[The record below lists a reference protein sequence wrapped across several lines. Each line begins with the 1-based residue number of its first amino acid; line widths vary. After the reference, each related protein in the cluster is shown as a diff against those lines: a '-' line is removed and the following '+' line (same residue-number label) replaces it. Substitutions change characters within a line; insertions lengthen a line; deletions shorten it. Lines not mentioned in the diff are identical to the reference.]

1 MTEREDQTTESIRV
15 ELDRLVDEYRSRCLW
30 FLKQDHYPR
39 TAAAIANVLRQIEI
53 HGDLSAFQ
61 RAADIRRWLSRDSS
75 ESSAA
80 S

>member
-1 MTEREDQTTESIRV
+1 MNEQEDKPTESVRA

-30 FLKQDHYPR
+30 FLKEDYTPR
-39 TAAAIANVLRQIEI
+39 TAAEIANVLRQIEI

-61 RAADIRRWLSRDSS
+61 RVANIRRWLSRDSS
-75 ESSAA
+75 ESSVA